1 METDH
6 AGRGPLPIIPIHEL
20 VESVFVGGE
29 RERVFEIGNG
39 GVERI
44 VAELELRFEGD
55 KKEKNHARWEVLTLV
70 LHDEGEDREDLGAE
84 EDIGVDVAVEMGV
97 KERSGALEE
106 TADVGNAVGVLL
118 DVVGRGEAKRGAQ
131 FKDGGG
137 SGKHDGTTAKLLL
150 KQGHH
155 L

>member
-1 METDH
+1 M
-6 AGRGPLPIIPIHEL
+6 
-20 VESVFVGGE
+20 
-29 RERVFEIGNG
+29 
-39 GVERI
+39 
-44 VAELELRFEGD
+44 
-55 KKEKNHARWEVLTLV
+55 

-97 KERSGALEE
+97 EERGGALEE

-118 DVVGRGEAKRGAQ
+118 DVVGRGEAERVAQ
-131 FKDGGG
+131 FKDGTGR
-137 SGKHDGTTAKLLL
+137 GKHDGTTTKLLL

>member
-1 METDH
+1 M
-6 AGRGPLPIIPIHEL
+6 
-20 VESVFVGGE
+20 
-29 RERVFEIGNG
+29 
-39 GVERI
+39 
-44 VAELELRFEGD
+44 
-55 KKEKNHARWEVLTLV
+55 
-70 LHDEGEDREDLGAE
+70 LHDQGEDREDLGAE
-84 EDIGVDVAVEMGV
+84 EDIGVDIAVEMGV
-97 KERSGALEE
+97 EERGRALEE

-118 DVVGRGEAKRGAQ
+118 DVVGRGEAERGAQ

>member
-1 METDH
+1 M
-6 AGRGPLPIIPIHEL
+6 
-20 VESVFVGGE
+20 
-29 RERVFEIGNG
+29 
-39 GVERI
+39 
-44 VAELELRFEGD
+44 AELELRFEGGT
-55 KKEKNHARWEVLTLV
+55 KERNHARWEVLALV

-97 KERSGALEE
+97 EERSGALEE

-118 DVVGRGEAKRGAQ
+118 DVVGRGEAERGAQ
-131 FKDGGG
+131 FKDGAG
-137 SGKHDGTTAKLLL
+137 SGKHDGATTKLLL